1 MQIEILE
8 NTPFDKK
15 GVFSSLKEFKL
26 KYTYICI
33 SGISSDEDLIH
44 YLKTDLSFKYWFK
57 IWDSKETKV

>member
-15 GVFSSLKEFKL
+15 GVFLSLKEFRL
-26 KYTYICI
+26 KYNYICTL
-33 SGISSDEDLIH
+33 GVNDEDLIH
-44 YLKTDLSFKYWFK
+44 YLKTDLSFKDWFK